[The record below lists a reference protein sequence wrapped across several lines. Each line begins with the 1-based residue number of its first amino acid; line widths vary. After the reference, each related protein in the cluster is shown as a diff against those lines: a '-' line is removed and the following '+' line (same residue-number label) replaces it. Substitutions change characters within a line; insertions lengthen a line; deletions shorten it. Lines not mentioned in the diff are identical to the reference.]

1 MSTLNK
7 VQLIGHLGAK
17 PEIRFTPNG
26 TQVGNF
32 SIATAEQWKDAAGNR
47 QQRTQ
52 WHRIVVWQGLAEIC
66 GKFLDKG
73 KKVYIEGRFQ
83 SRDYTANDGSKRTAF
98 EVVATEMKMLD
109 RNPNQADPSTYATEV
124 APVGQQVNG
133 AAAPQNG
140 AAAPVAEAPEA
151 EAPMPEDVPV
161 EAELATTEP
170 PF

>member
-7 VQLIGHLGAK
+7 VQLIGHLGAD

-32 SIATAEQWKDAAGNR
+32 SIATAEQWRDAAGNR

-52 WHRIVVWQGLAEIC
+52 WHRVVVWQGLAEIC
-66 GKFLDKG
+66 GKFLAKG
-73 KKVYIEGRFQ
+73 KKVYVEGRFQ
-83 SRDYTANDGSKRTAF
+83 SREYTANDGSKRTAF

-109 RNPNQADPSTYATEV
+109 RNPNQADPSTYAVEA
-124 APVGQQVNG
+124 APVGQTNG
-133 AAAPQNG
+133 AATQV
-140 AAAPVAEAPEA
+140 AAPVAEAAPVGDAPMPEAELPPEA
-151 EAPMPEDVPV
+151 EA
-161 EAELATTEP
+161 ALATSEP